1 MTKREKKQTI
11 QKVVKR
17 FGISL
22 KQTNIESFT
31 EVSGILYITVK
42 KMGFSTI
49 QIDHNIEYLAASPYS
64 ILEIKIQ
71 RKDNSGIAKTI

>member
-1 MTKREKKQTI
+1 MTKREKKQVI

-22 KQTNIESFT
+22 KQTNIESFI

-42 KMGFSTI
+42 NMVFSTI
-49 QIDHNIEYLAASPYS
+49 KIDHTIEYLAIFPYS
-64 ILEIKIQ
+64 IVEIKIHL
-71 RKDNSGIAKTI
+71 

>member
-1 MTKREKKQTI
+1 MTKREKKQAI

-22 KQTNIESFT
+22 KQTNIESFI
-31 EVSGILYITVK
+31 EVSGILYINVK

-49 QIDHNIEYLAASPYS
+49 KIDHNIEYLAAFPYS
-64 ILEIKIQ
+64 ILEIKIHL
-71 RKDNSGIAKTI
+71 